1 MTIIDLDQ
9 AATASVRRQVLEAM
23 WPHLTGDYGNPSS
36 THALGRRAADAL
48 EDARARIARIL
59 GVRTAQIVFTSGGTE
74 ADNLGV
80 IGLTLAAIAA
90 GREPHIVVGAVEHE
104 AVLAAADH
112 LARWHGVEVAR
123 LGVDRY
129 GRYSADELRAL
140 LRPGT
145 ALVAVQHANNEV
157 GTVQP
162 VDELVRAARAVGA
175 RVHVDA
181 VQTAGWMPVV
191 PAAPG
196 GLSADPGS
204 DSRPDAV
211 AISGHKLGA
220 PKGVGALILPTG
232 VAIEPLIHGGGQER
246 DRRSGTENV
255 AGAVG
260 LAVALELADAERRG
274 SLVGAGLG
282 ESRADADAPDGAVAP
297 AHADAPATAPL
308 DPVAAVAARR
318 DRFIAD
324 VLASVPGATLT
335 GHPTDRLPAHA
346 SFVVPRV
353 GGEPLLIA
361 LDERGILASSGS
373 ACAAGRDEPSPVL
386 LAMGFTPDEA
396 RTAIRFT
403 GGASTI
409 QEEWTRAATEL
420 AASARSLGVS

>member
-1 MTIIDLDQ
+1 MTLIDLDQ

-23 WPHLTGDYGNPSS
+23 WPHLTGEYGNPSS

-48 EDARARIARIL
+48 EDARGRIARIL
-59 GVRTAQIVFTSGGTE
+59 GVRAAQVVVTSGGTE

-80 IGLTLAAIAA
+80 IGLALAAIAA
-90 GREPHIVVGAVEHE
+90 GRERHIVVGAVEHE

-112 LARWHGVEVAR
+112 LARWHGVEVTR
-123 LGVDRY
+123 LGVDAF
-129 GRYSADELRAL
+129 GRYSAEELEAL

-162 VDELVRAARAVGA
+162 VEALVRAARAVGA

-196 GLSADPGS
+196 GPSTTAGADA
-204 DSRPDAV
+204 RPDGV

-232 VAIEPLIHGGGQER
+232 APVEPLIHGGGQER

-260 LAVALELADAERRG
+260 LAVALELAEAERRG
-274 SLVGAGLG
+274 
-282 ESRADADAPDGAVAP
+282 RA
-297 AHADAPATAPL
+297 ATAGEL
-308 DPVAAVAARR
+308 TTAVAARR
-318 DRFIAD
+318 DRFVAD

-335 GHPTDRLPAHA
+335 GHPTERLPAHA
-346 SFVVPRV
+346 SFVVPRI

-361 LDERGILASSGS
+361 LDERGIIASSGS
-373 ACAAGRDEPSPVL
+373 ACAAGRDDPSPVL
-386 LAMGFTPDEA
+386 LAMGHSPDEA

-403 GGASTI
+403 GGASTT